1 MIPYFMF
8 TYNENE
14 LAICKH
20 QSLVINWIS
29 ACLSDRHT
37 RGLLFKV
44 TSIISIYSEHS
55 VKQTPT
61 ITEKSIF
68 KQITC
73 LLMVIKIRILK
84 ISRKKGCWLKNV

>member
-1 MIPYFMF
+1 MF

-37 RGLLFKV
+37 RGILFKV
-44 TSIISIYSEHS
+44 TSIISTYSENS

-61 ITEKSIF
+61 ITEKNRYSN
-68 KQITC
+68 
-73 LLMVIKIRILK
+73 R
-84 ISRKKGCWLKNV
+84 